1 MIAPAPPPPPPLFLP
16 HCTSPPPAEPVCW
29 QALRAAPDGRTA
41 GLAPEERAYQL
52 ALYSDLREA
61 GTGCLPPGIEGFD
74 NRTVEGKF
82 VLQVLPWRRAAPSI
96 GGVSAPPM
104 GCGASPHL
112 ARSSGRAGSRPG
124 RRAAPGGV
132 HAARLLS
139 AAISHYQPLSAS
151 YQPVISRYLSL
162 HYIFICYIC
171 LPQRCHAYPRPRA
184 RTHALT

>member
-112 ARSSGRAGSRPG
+112 VRSSGRAGSRPG

-139 AAISHYQPLSAS
+139 AAISLS
-151 YQPVISRYLSL
+151 IIYLL
-162 HYIFICYIC
+162 YLFAAKMPR
-171 LPQRCHAYPRPRA
+171 LPAPSCTHA
-184 RTHALT
+184 RTDMRLIAADNG